1 MTSIVSKQISIKL
14 DTIVI
19 FPNERL
25 NSIDCFNSN
34 FYPMYTGHLI
44 FLFSNS
50 LDFLVLL
57 CLSQS
62 PNNKSINKQTK
73 SEEKDS
79 QPFLFSTVSF
89 FGGLVCQEIYRKI
102 QILMNIQAC
111 TFYKHWQMQEQFF
124 HILCCNKIFIESLRE
139 IKKIK

>member
-1 MTSIVSKQISIKL
+1 MTSLDSKQISIKL
-14 DTIVI
+14 DTIVT
-19 FPNERL
+19 FPKERL
-25 NSIDCFNSN
+25 NSIDCFNNN

-73 SEEKDS
+73 K
-79 QPFLFSTVSF
+79 QKKKIANLFFSLLF
-89 FGGLVCQEIYRKI
+89 FWLVCQEIYRKI

-111 TFYKHWQMQEQFF
+111 TFYKHWQMQEYFF
-124 HILCCNKIFIESLRE
+124 HILCCNKIFVESLRE
-139 IKKIK
+139 I